1 MVRGSEPKS
10 QRLMTVSEER
20 TTGYRKVVAAFAA
33 TIHMRL
39 LHPNLVSE
47 AGRATWSV
55 GPADT
60 CQIRPA
66 VSLRGKP
73 ISKFRHRSG
82 VVRRD
87 PRLLHLVD
95 GGVKCIGLSG
105 TNAGGRSRFLA
116 APTLSAA

>member
-1 MVRGSEPKS
+1 
-10 QRLMTVSEER
+10 MTVSEER

-55 GPADT
+55 GPANT

-73 ISKFRHRSG
+73 MSKFRHRSG

-95 GGVKCIGLSG
+95 GGVKCIALSG
-105 TNAGGRSRFLA
+105 TNAVA
-116 APTLSAA
+116 AH